1 MKKIEHI
8 GIAVEDMAKA
18 EKIFSTIFGK
28 NAYKWEEVISESVK
42 TTFFKI
48 GESKIELVSA
58 TNTESHIAKF
68 LEKNREGM
76 HHIAFAVEDIEKEM
90 TRLKKE
96 GIRLLNETPKVGA
109 DNQLIC
115 FLHPKDTAGVLIEL
129 CQEKQ

>member
-18 EKIFSTIFGK
+18 EKIFSIIFGK
-28 NAYKWEEVISESVK
+28 TAYKKEEVFSESVK

-58 TNTESHIAKF
+58 TKEDSPIAKF
-68 LEKNREGM
+68 LTKNGEGM
-76 HHIAFAVEDIEKEM
+76 HHIAFAVEDIKKEM
-90 TRLKKE
+90 ERLKKE
-96 GIRLLNETPKVGA
+96 GIRLLNDTPKVGA

-115 FLHPKDTAGVLIEL
+115 FLHPKDTSGVLIEL

>member
-58 TNTESHIAKF
+58 TNTESPIAKF

-90 TRLKKE
+90 ERLKKE
-96 GIRLLNETPKVGA
+96 GIRLLNDNPKTGA
-109 DNQLIC
+109 DNKLIC

-129 CQEKQ
+129 CQGKA

>member
-28 NAYKWEEVISESVK
+28 NVYKWEEVISESVK

-58 TNTESHIAKF
+58 TNTESPIAKF

-90 TRLKKE
+90 ERLKKE
-96 GIRLLNETPKVGA
+96 GIRLLNDNPKTGA
-109 DNQLIC
+109 DNKLIC

-129 CQEKQ
+129 CQGKA

>member
-28 NAYKWEEVISESVK
+28 NVYKWEEVISESVK

-58 TNTESHIAKF
+58 TNTESPIAKF

-90 TRLKKE
+90 ERLKKE
-96 GIRLLNETPKVGA
+96 GIRLLNDNPKTGA
-109 DNQLIC
+109 DNKLIC

-129 CQEKQ
+129 CQGKE